1 MKTKIFTFLVC
12 ILFTAAYIYPQLKID
27 DKTSLNNLKSN
38 LQFLASDELE
48 GRETGT
54 RGEKL
59 AALFIAA
66 EMQKYGLKPY
76 GDNGTYFQNIKLVSG
91 GYDLTSK
98 IQILSAAGSVIS
110 ELKMPDDFL
119 SATRQTCDPSF
130 QNISVPIVF
139 AGFGITA
146 PEFKYDDYKDIDVKG
161 KVVLLLPDE
170 PYSEDNAFFN
180 GNKTTGYSNAN
191 TKINN
196 AMIHGASGILFF
208 PESWRAKFWDTFKKN
223 ATRVSFAPERTD
235 LRNVKNIPALI
246 LNEPA
251 AQKLFD
257 GEVLSYGKVSEGLSQ
272 KTDFKSFTFNKSIK
286 FNLVDNT
293 QTNMAMNV
301 VGLIEGTDPKL
312 KNEFVLLSGHFDHV
326 GTRNGVVYNGADD
339 DGTGTVSVLEVARI
353 IKENKLN
360 KRSVIALCVTGEEKG
375 LWGSEY
381 ASNNSSF
388 ITNTV
393 ADINIDMTGRE
404 APDSIHVI
412 GSNTL
417 STEYYNLIKDVNN
430 KTVKMGFNYKYDDP
444 KDPQRFFYRSDH
456 YNFALKGIPIV
467 FFFDDMRKD
476 YHQATDDVDKINFD
490 KVLKVVKLSAN
501 IALRVANLDHKILV
515 DKKLA
520 VQGRR
525 D

>member
-1 MKTKIFTFLVC
+1 MRTKTFAFLVC
-12 ILFTAAYIYPQLKID
+12 ILLTGAYIYPQLKID
-27 DKTSLNNLKSN
+27 DKKSLNNLKSN

-54 RGEKL
+54 RGERL
-59 AALFIAA
+59 AALFIAS

-91 GYDLTSK
+91 GYDLASK
-98 IQILSAAGSVIS
+98 IIFTSASGSALF
-110 ELKMPDDFL
+110 EFKMPDDFL
-119 SATRQTCDPSF
+119 SASRQTADPSY
-130 QNISVPIVF
+130 QNLSSSILF

-146 PEFKYDDYKDIDVKG
+146 PEFKYDDYKDLDVKG
-161 KVVLLLPDE
+161 KIVLLLPEE
-170 PYSEDNAFFN
+170 PYSEDNTYFN
-180 GNKTTGYSNAN
+180 GSKTTRYGNAN

-196 AMIHGASGILFF
+196 AMIHGASGILFL
-208 PESWRAKFWDTFKKN
+208 PESWRAKFWETFKKN
-223 ATRVSFAPERTD
+223 AARVNLAPQSSD
-235 LRNVKNIPALI
+235 FKNLKYIPALI
-246 LNEPA
+246 LNETA
-251 AQKLFD
+251 ARKLLD
-257 GEVLSYGKVSEGLSQ
+257 GEELTYDKLNERLTQKSE
-272 KTDFKSFTFNKSIK
+272 FKAFTLKKSLK
-286 FNLVDNT
+286 FNLLEST
-293 QTNMAMNV
+293 QTGLAQNV
-301 VGLIEGTDPKL
+301 VGLIEGNDPKL
-312 KNEFVLLSGHFDHV
+312 KHEYVLLSGHYDHI
-326 GTRNGVVYNGADD
+326 GARNGVVYNGADD
-339 DGTGTVSVLEVARI
+339 DGSGTVSVLEVARI
-353 IKENKLN
+353 LKENKLN
-360 KRSVIALCVTGEEKG
+360 KRSIIALCVTGEEKG

-381 ASNNSSF
+381 AANNSSF
-388 ITNTV
+388 IANTV
-393 ADINIDMTGRE
+393 ADINIDMDGRE

-430 KTVKMGFNYKYDDP
+430 KTVKMDFNYKYDDP

-476 YHQATDDVDKINFD
+476 YHQTTDDVDKINFD
-490 KVLKVVKLSAN
+490 KVLKIVKLSAN
-501 IALRVANLDHKILV
+501 IALRVANLNHKIVV